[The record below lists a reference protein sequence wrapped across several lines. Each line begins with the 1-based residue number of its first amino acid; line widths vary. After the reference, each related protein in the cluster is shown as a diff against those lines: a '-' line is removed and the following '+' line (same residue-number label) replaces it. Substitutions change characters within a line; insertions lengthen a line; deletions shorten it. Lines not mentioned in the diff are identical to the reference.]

1 MLLMTSDDF
10 EHIVSQHYE
19 SLYRFAF
26 SLTHTEADAAD
37 LTQQTFY
44 ILLAKGHQLRDR
56 SKIKSWLFTI
66 LHRQFLSIRKRA
78 VHFPHIELSEAN
90 DELPV
95 VSSKVINTLEAAS
108 VLKFLGHIQEPYQAA
123 LSLFY
128 LEDYSYKEIADILEI
143 PLGTVRSRLSRGIA
157 LLQQSILRG
166 RDTTSLRAMP
176 APNTTKPGSRNVK
189 EETSAD
195 GIGHDSHAASWQ
207 GREV

>member
-10 EHIVSQHYE
+10 DHIVSQHYE
-19 SLYRFAF
+19 PLYRFAL

-44 ILLAKGHQLRDR
+44 ILAAKGHQLRDR
-56 SKIKSWLFTI
+56 SKVKSWLFTI
-66 LHRQFLSIRKRA
+66 LHRQFLTIRKRA
-78 VHFPHIELSEAN
+78 VHFHHIELSEAN
-90 DELPV
+90 EELPV
-95 VSSKVINTLEAAS
+95 VPPEVINTLEAAR
-108 VLKFLGHIQEPYQAA
+108 VLEFLGQVQEPYQAA

-157 LLQQSILRG
+157 LLQQSIHRG
-166 RDTTSLRAMP
+166 TGTASLRAIP
-176 APNTTKPGSRNVK
+176 ASETIEPRSRKVT
-189 EETSAD
+189 EGTSAD
-195 GIGHDSHAASWQ
+195 GIGHDSHSASWQ